1 MRKFPAPI
9 HNAVAALGKLPGVG
23 PKTALRYAF
32 SLLRLPKG
40 ELELIARNIEGLKRV
55 NVCSRC
61 FTYAE
66 ETICDTCNDKTR
78 DQNLLCVVSEARDI
92 ATIEATGI
100 YKGLYFVLG
109 GVLNPVDGLTPD
121 VLRVRELEKRI
132 KAEANIRELIL
143 AFSPDVHGESTIMY
157 LNRLFRK
164 HPSSSPSLGVGVNKI
179 TRLARGLPMGADI
192 EYADE
197 VTLASALTGRSEA

>member
-32 SLLRLPKG
+32 ALLRLQRG
-40 ELELIARNIEGLKRV
+40 ELELVAKSIDGLKFV
-55 NVCSRC
+55 TTCDRC

-66 ETICDTCNDKTR
+66 ASICEICR
-78 DQNLLCVVSEARDI
+78 DSKRDSKLLCIVAEARDI

-100 YKGLYFVLG
+100 YHGLYLVLG
-109 GVLNPVDGLTPD
+109 GVLNPVDGYTPD
-121 VLRVRELEKRI
+121 KLNVKELQDRLQLDRDIGEV
-132 KAEANIRELIL
+132 IL
-143 AFSPDVHGESTIMY
+143 AFSPDVHGETTILY
-157 LNRLFRK
+157 LSRMLKN
-164 HPSSSPSLGVGVNKI
+164 LGKKT

-197 VTLASALTGRSEA
+197 VTLASALSGRSET

>member
-9 HNAVAALGKLPGVG
+9 HNAIAALGKLPGVG

-32 SLLRLPKG
+32 ALLRLQRG
-40 ELELIARNIEGLKRV
+40 ELELVARSIEGLKFV
-55 NVCSRC
+55 TTCQRC

-66 ETICDTCNDKTR
+66 ATICDICSDQKRN
-78 DQNLLCVVSEARDI
+78 QNLLCVVAEARDI

-100 YKGLYFVLG
+100 YNGVYLVLG
-109 GVLNPVDGLTPD
+109 GVLNPVDGFTPD
-121 VLRVRELEKRI
+121 KLNVRELQERLNLDKD
-132 KAEANIRELIL
+132 IREVIL
-143 AFSPDVHGESTIMY
+143 AFSPDVHGETTILY
-157 LNRLFRK
+157 LSRMLK
-164 HPSSSPSLGVGVNKI
+164 ALGKKT

-197 VTLASALTGRSEA
+197 VTLASALAGRSET

>member
-32 SLLRLPKG
+32 ALLRLQRG
-40 ELELIARNIEGLKRV
+40 ELELVAKSIDGLKFV
-55 NVCSRC
+55 TTCDRC

-66 ETICDTCNDKTR
+66 ASICDICR
-78 DQNLLCVVSEARDI
+78 DPKRDPKLLCIVAEARDI

-100 YKGLYFVLG
+100 YHGLYLVLG
-109 GVLNPVDGLTPD
+109 GVLNPVDGYTPD
-121 VLRVRELEKRI
+121 KLNVKELQDRLTLDRDIVEV
-132 KAEANIRELIL
+132 IL
-143 AFSPDVHGESTIMY
+143 AFSPDVHGETTILY
-157 LNRLFRK
+157 LSRMLKN
-164 HPSSSPSLGVGVNKI
+164 LGKKT

-197 VTLASALTGRSEA
+197 VTLASALSGRSET

>member
-9 HNAVAALGKLPGVG
+9 HNAIAALGKLPGVG

-32 SLLRLPKG
+32 ALLRLQRG
-40 ELELIARNIEGLKRV
+40 ELELVAKSIDGLKFV
-55 NVCSRC
+55 TTCDRC

-66 ETICDTCNDKTR
+66 ASICEICR
-78 DQNLLCVVSEARDI
+78 DPKRDPKLLCIVAEARDI

-100 YKGLYFVLG
+100 YHGLYLVLG
-109 GVLNPVDGLTPD
+109 GVLNPVDGYTPD
-121 VLRVRELEKRI
+121 KLNVKELQDRLQLDRDIVEV
-132 KAEANIRELIL
+132 IL
-143 AFSPDVHGESTIMY
+143 AFSPDVHGETTILY
-157 LNRLFRK
+157 LSRMLKN
-164 HPSSSPSLGVGVNKI
+164 LGKKT

-197 VTLASALTGRSEA
+197 VTLASALSGRSET

>member
-32 SLLRLPKG
+32 ALLRLQRG
-40 ELELIARNIEGLKRV
+40 ELELVAKSLDALKFV
-55 NVCSRC
+55 TTCERC

-66 ETICDTCNDKTR
+66 ANVCEICRDSKR
-78 DQNLLCVVSEARDI
+78 DQQQLCIVAEARDI
-92 ATIEATGI
+92 ATLEATGI
-100 YKGLYFVLG
+100 YRGVYFVLG
-109 GVLNPVDGLTPD
+109 GVLNPVDGYTPD
-121 VLRVRELEKRI
+121 RLNVKELQERLKTE
-132 KAEANIRELIL
+132 AEIREIIL
-143 AFSPDVHGESTIMY
+143 AFSPDVHGETTILY
-157 LNRLFRK
+157 LSRLLRG
-164 HPSSSPSLGVGVNKI
+164 LGKKT

-197 VTLASALTGRSEA
+197 VTLASALAGRSET

>member
-9 HNAVAALGKLPGVG
+9 HNAIAALGKLPGVG

-32 SLLRLPKG
+32 ALLRLKRG
-40 ELELIARNIEGLKRV
+40 ELELVARNIEGLKFV
-55 NVCSRC
+55 TTCDRC

-66 ETICDTCNDKTR
+66 ASICDICR
-78 DQNLLCVVSEARDI
+78 DSKRDAKLLCVVAEARDI

-100 YKGLYFVLG
+100 FHGLYLVLG
-109 GVLNPVDGLTPD
+109 GVLNPVDGYTPD
-121 VLRVRELEKRI
+121 KLNVKELQARI
-132 KAEANIRELIL
+132 DLDDNIKEVIL
-143 AFSPDVHGESTIMY
+143 AFSPDVHGETTILY
-157 LNRLFRK
+157 LSRMLK
-164 HPSSSPSLGVGVNKI
+164 ALGKKT

-197 VTLASALTGRSEA
+197 VTLASALAGRSDT

>member
-9 HNAVAALGKLPGVG
+9 HNAIAALGKLPGVG

-32 SLLRLPKG
+32 ALLRLQRG
-40 ELELIARNIEGLKRV
+40 ELELVARSIEGLKFV
-55 NVCSRC
+55 TTCQRC

-66 ETICDTCNDKTR
+66 ATICDICSDQKR
-78 DQNLLCVVSEARDI
+78 DQKLLCVIAEARDI

-100 YKGLYFVLG
+100 YSGVYLVLG
-109 GVLNPVDGLTPD
+109 GVLNPVDGYTPD
-121 VLRVRELEKRI
+121 QLNVKELQDRLAKEPD
-132 KAEANIRELIL
+132 IREVIL
-143 AFSPDVHGESTIMY
+143 AFSPDVHGETTILY
-157 LNRLFRK
+157 LSRILK
-164 HPSSSPSLGVGVNKI
+164 SLGKKT

-197 VTLASALTGRSEA
+197 VTLASALAGRSET